1 MTRRKRRN
9 HSSAFKAKVA
19 LAALKG
25 ERTLAELAEQFDVH
39 PNQIQDWKK
48 RLFEGAEDV
57 FGGNAVEAQHNEKE
71 VEKLHA
77 KIGQLAMENDFL
89 SKFLGARP
97 MSERRAQI
105 HTEHGLAKTRRCE
118 LFDVARSSAYY
129 HPEPVSETDLALM
142 RLIDEIHLKRP
153 FYGSRRMCDE
163 LEDRGYK
170 VNRKRVQRL
179 MRLMDLRALYPR
191 RRTSQPGKGH
201 KIYPYLLRDLS
212 IERANQAW
220 ATDICYIPM
229 AKGFM
234 YLVAIMDWH
243 SRRVLSWRVS
253 NTLDTDFCIEAL
265 EEALQRFGT
274 PEIFNT
280 DQGSQFTSEAF
291 TGVLKDQGINIS
303 MDGKGRWVDNVFV
316 ERLWRSVK
324 YEDVY
329 LHAYETPTELRA
341 GLARYFEFYNARRR
355 HSALDRRTPDAVYF
369 GQAAPELA
377 A

>member
-1 MTRRKRRN
+1 
-9 HSSAFKAKVA
+9 
-19 LAALKG
+19 
-25 ERTLAELAEQFDVH
+25 
-39 PNQIQDWKK
+39 
-48 RLFEGAEDV
+48 
-57 FGGNAVEAQHNEKE
+57 
-71 VEKLHA
+71 
-77 KIGQLAMENDFL
+77 
-89 SKFLGARP
+89 

-329 LHAYETPTELRA
+329 LHAYETPTELRVLRVLQRQAPTQRA
-341 GLARYFEFYNARRR
+341 GPTHPGCGVLWPGRPRIGSLKTEEDFTYGTVQVCGSISIVASFEP
-355 HSALDRRTPDAVYF
+355 ALCFQGLKEICGPVGAQHCKNFR
-369 GQAAPELA
+369 Q
-377 A
+377 